1 MNLLSRKLMGSNCQR
16 SNWLADVR
24 RPERKKPNL
33 AGWAFCFLL
42 DESWCR
48 LPVSNWPP
56 DDYKS
61 TALPN
66 ELSRRNLYGRD
77 YNAI

>member
-1 MNLLSRKLMGSNCQR
+1 MNLLSRKLMGSNMSTVQ
-16 SNWLADVR
+16 LAGR
-24 RPERKKPNL
+24 RAPERKKPNL

-61 TALPN
+61 PCIGIR
-66 ELSRRNLYGRD
+66 EC
-77 YNAI
+77 

>member
-1 MNLLSRKLMGSNCQR
+1 VSGRAVRPVRMNLLSRKLMGSNCQR

-61 TALPN
+61 PN
-66 ELSRRNLYGRD
+66 IG
-77 YNAI
+77 IHGC